1 MERITKFRSGI
12 VLLLFVLLLGFFGF
26 RLFTSQVVNADEN
39 ANNISSYTTM
49 TRVKAARGDILDRNG
64 NVLVRNRASY
74 DLVFNNYVILSADG
88 TNDHLLNLIHLCRE
102 LGFEYNEHFPV
113 TFVRPYEYTLDE
125 TDLDW
130 QTYFQAYLADMDLD
144 SDITAPLL
152 MQTLRQSYRIPETWT
167 DEDARRVIGLRYEL
181 ALRSDVTNLSN
192 YIFIDDT
199 TDAEL
204 AAIQELNIPGL
215 MVEATTVREYN
226 TKYAAHILGYV
237 GAMNAEQ
244 WEETY
249 KDNDDY
255 EMDAQVGQ
263 DGFEEAFE
271 EHLHGVDGWRVD
283 TVDKEGNIIE
293 SYYEVAPRAGNN
305 VETTLDLRLQQ
316 VAENSL
322 EETIKNLQ
330 VAVDEDGDPEDGH
343 DVEGA
348 AVVAMDVKTG
358 EVLVSASYPTYDP
371 NEFFTKYDEML
382 KDPLLPLYNR
392 ALQAEYFPGSMYK
405 PAMVVGAINEG
416 YINSKTIIYDE
427 GIYDEFDDF
436 SAECLIYT
444 NTYGAETHGDV
455 DVYEALK
462 VSCNYFFYKLG
473 EIMPIEAIDENAKKL
488 GLGEPTGVEVYEA
501 PGLRANPE
509 NKLKSY
515 DDSDQLWYSADEIM
529 TAIGQ
534 SINRFTPMQL
544 CSYASTLANKG
555 VRYKATFLKRVVSAD
570 YTDLIVE
577 NKPEILSTYEI
588 NDEAY
593 MAYSEGMQLV
603 AHDEDGTAYKTFGL
617 DPYPV
622 RVCAKTGTAEHDAG
636 EGVSD
641 HGGIIVYAPA
651 DDPEIAIAVY
661 GEQAGHGSS
670 MANIAKDILDAWFFN
685 ADIPGDVV
693 TAENRVS

>member
-12 VLLLFVLLLGFFGF
+12 VLLLFLGILGFFGF
-26 RLFTSQVVNADEN
+26 RLFSSQVVNADKN
-39 ANNISSYTTM
+39 ANNMSSYTTM

-64 NVLVRNRASY
+64 NVLVSNRASY
-74 DLVFNNYVILSADG
+74 DFVFNNFVILSADG
-88 TNDHLLNLIHLCRE
+88 TNQHLLNLIHLCRE
-102 LGFEYNEHFPV
+102 QGFEYNEHFPV

-130 QTYFQAYLADMDLD
+130 QTYFQAYLADLDLD

-152 MQTLRQSYRIPETWT
+152 MQTLRKAYSIPETWT

-199 TDAEL
+199 TPEEL
-204 AAIQELNIPGL
+204 ASIQELNIPGL

-237 GAMNAEQ
+237 GAMTPSQ
-244 WEETY
+244 WEELEGTG
-249 KDNDDY
+249 DY

-283 TVDKEGNIIE
+283 TVDKEGNVIE
-293 SYYEVAPRAGNN
+293 SYYEVQPRAGNN

-322 EETIKNLQ
+322 EETILNLQ
-330 VAVDEDGDPEDGH
+330 KAVDDEGNPDDGH

-348 AVVAMDVKTG
+348 AVVAMDVRTG
-358 EVLVSASYPTYDP
+358 EVLVCASYPTYDP
-371 NEFFTKYDEML
+371 NEFFEKYDEML

-405 PAMVVGAINEG
+405 PAMVVGAING
-416 YINSKTIIYDE
+416 GWINSKTKIYDE
-427 GIYDEFDDF
+427 GIFDKYPDF

-444 NTYGAETHGDV
+444 NTYGGETHGDI
-455 DVYEALK
+455 DVFDALK
-462 VSCNYFFYKLG
+462 VSCNYFFYMLG
-473 EIMPIEAIDENAKKL
+473 EWMPIEEIDRNAKML

-501 PGLRANPE
+501 PGLRANRE
-509 NKLKSY
+509 NKENSY
-515 DDSDQLWYSADEIM
+515 DNSDSMWYSADEVM

-544 CSYASTLANKG
+544 CSYTATLANKG

-570 YTDLIVE
+570 YTDLIKNNE
-577 NKPEILSTYEI
+577 PEILSKYDI
-588 NDEAY
+588 CDEAY

-603 AHDEDGTAYKTFGL
+603 AHDKDGTAFKTFAE
-617 DPYPV
+617 YPV

-651 DDPEIAIAVY
+651 HNPEIAIAVY

-693 TAENRVS
+693 TDENRVS

>member
-1 MERITKFRSGI
+1 
-12 VLLLFVLLLGFFGF
+12 L
-26 RLFTSQVVNADEN
+26 
-39 ANNISSYTTM
+39 
-49 TRVKAARGDILDRNG
+49 
-64 NVLVRNRASY
+64 
-74 DLVFNNYVILSADG
+74 
-88 TNDHLLNLIHLCRE
+88 
-102 LGFEYNEHFPV
+102 
-113 TFVRPYEYTLDE
+113 
-125 TDLDW
+125 
-130 QTYFQAYLADMDLD
+130 DLD

-152 MQTLRQSYRIPETWT
+152 MQTLRKAYSIPETWT

-199 TDAEL
+199 TPEEL
-204 AAIQELNIPGL
+204 SSIQELNIPGL

-237 GAMNAEQ
+237 GAMTPAQ
-244 WEETY
+244 WEELEKTG
-249 KDNDDY
+249 DY

-271 EHLHGVDGWRVD
+271 EYLHGVDGWRVD
-283 TVDKEGNIIE
+283 TVDKEGNVIE
-293 SYYEVAPRAGNN
+293 SYYETQPRAGNN

-322 EETIKNLQ
+322 EETILNLQ
-330 VAVDEDGDPEDGH
+330 KAVDEDGDPDDGH
-343 DVEGA
+343 DVQGA
-348 AVVAMDVKTG
+348 AVVAMDVRTG
-358 EVLVSASYPTYDP
+358 EVLVCASYPTYDP
-371 NEFFTKYDEML
+371 NEFFEKYDEML

-405 PAMVVGAINEG
+405 PAMVVGAING
-416 YINSKTIIYDE
+416 GWINSKTKIYDE
-427 GIYDEFDDF
+427 GIFDEYPDF

-444 NTYGAETHGDV
+444 NTYGAETHGDI
-455 DVYEALK
+455 DVFEALK
-462 VSCNYFFYKLG
+462 VSCNYFFYMLG
-473 EIMPIEAIDENAKKL
+473 EWMPIEEIDANAKAL

-501 PGLRANPE
+501 PGLRANRDNKE
-509 NKLKSY
+509 NSY
-515 DDSDQLWYSADEIM
+515 DNSDSMWYSADEVM

-544 CSYASTLANKG
+544 CSYTATLANRG
-555 VRYKATFLKRVVSAD
+555 TRYKATFLKRVVSDD
-570 YTDLIVE
+570 YTDLIK
-577 NKPEILSTYEI
+577 NNQPEILSTYDI
-588 NDEAY
+588 CDEAY

-603 AHDEDGTAYKTFGL
+603 AHDKEGTAQKTFL
-617 DPYPV
+617 EYPV

-651 DDPEIAIAVY
+651 NDPQIAIAVY

-693 TAENRVS
+693 TDENRVS

>member
-12 VLLLFVLLLGFFGF
+12 LLLLFAAILSFFGF
-26 RLFTSQVVNADEN
+26 RIFSSQVVNAEEN
-39 ANNISSYTTM
+39 ANNMSTYTTM

-88 TNDHLLNLIHLCRE
+88 TNQHLLNLVHLCRE

-113 TFVRPYEYTLDE
+113 TMTRPYEYTLEE

-152 MQTLRQSYRIPETWT
+152 MQILRDSYRIPETWS
-167 DEDARRVIGLRYEL
+167 DEDARRVIGLRYEI
-181 ALRSDVTNLSN
+181 ALRSDITNLSN
-192 YIFIDDT
+192 YVFIDDAS
-199 TDAEL
+199 DEEL
-204 AAIQELNIPGL
+204 AAVQELNIPGL

-237 GAMNAEQ
+237 GAMNAEE
-244 WEETY
+244 WEEIY
-249 KDNDDY
+249 EDNDDY
-255 EMDAQVGQ
+255 EMDAKVGK
-263 DGFEEAFE
+263 DGFEAAFE
-271 EHLHGVDGWRVD
+271 EYLHGVDGWRVD

-293 SYYEVAPRAGNN
+293 SYYEVEPRAGNN

-322 EETIKNLQ
+322 EETIKNLKNSK
-330 VAVDEDGDPEDGH
+330 DDNGNPKDGY

-358 EVLVSASYPTYDP
+358 EVLVCASYPTYDP
-371 NEFFTKYDEML
+371 NEFFEKYEEMSQ
-382 KDPLLPLYNR
+382 DPLLPLYNR
-392 ALQAEYFPGSMYK
+392 ALLAEYFPGSMYK
-405 PAMVVGAINEG
+405 PAMVVAGINNG

-427 GIYDEFDDF
+427 GIYDKYENFE
-436 SAECLIYT
+436 ATCLMYT
-444 NTYGAETHGDV
+444 SSYGLKTHGDV

-462 VSCNYFFYKLG
+462 VSCNYFFYELG
-473 EIMPIEAIDENAKKL
+473 DMMYIGQIDENAKAL
-488 GLGEPTGVEVYEA
+488 GLGEKTGVEVYEA
-501 PGLRANPE
+501 PGLRSNPE
-509 NKLKSY
+509 TKEQQYSG
-515 DDSDQLWYSADEIM
+515 SDTEWYRADQVM

-544 CSYASTLANKG
+544 CSYTATLANKG
-555 VRYKATFLKRVVSAD
+555 IRYKATFLKRVVSDD
-570 YTDLIVE
+570 YTELLEE
-577 NKPEILSTYEI
+577 NAPEILGKYEI
-588 NDEAY
+588 CDEAY

-603 AHDEDGTAYKTFGL
+603 AHDEDGTAYQTFG
-617 DPYPV
+617 DYGI

-651 DDPEIAIAVY
+651 DNPQIAIAVY
-661 GEQAGHGSS
+661 GEQAGHGSF
-670 MANIAKDILDAWFFN
+670 MANIAKDILDAYFFN
-685 ADIPGDVV
+685 TDTPGDVA
-693 TAENRVS
+693 TDENRVS